1 MKLRPRKSA
10 SVAVG
15 LTAASLAV
23 ALLAGLAHQPGPVA
37 VAESHGHSTAR
48 THVMPDGSVMKG
60 AQMPGMGRS
69 ASHGEPSPA
78 AAMTCSQETAGAV
91 QRTFAVKQRPVG
103 LDAFADQLYRCTYQ
117 LAGGDLRLSVK
128 DLSAAGPGQ
137 AYFNQLKAD
146 LGPVQPIVGMANFGF
161 PAFQT
166 ARGDVVVIKD
176 HKTLWVDASR
186 VSDSDLR
193 HGATR
198 TEAAYAVAAAV
209 IACWTE

>member
-1 MKLRPRKSA
+1 MKLRPRRSA

-15 LTAASLAV
+15 VAAASLAV

-37 VAESHGHSTAR
+37 MTKSHGHATAR
-48 THVMPDGSVMKG
+48 THVMPGGSVMKDS
-60 AQMPGMGRS
+60 QMPGMEMPTSQGK
-69 ASHGEPSPA
+69 PSRA
-78 AAMTCSQETAGAV
+78 AAMICSPETAGAV
-91 QRTFAVKQRPVG
+91 QRTFAVEQRPVG
-103 LDAFADQLYRCTYQ
+103 LEAFADELYRCTYQ

-128 DLSAAGPGQ
+128 DLSAVGPGQ

-146 LGPVQPIVGMANFGF
+146 LKPVQSIVGMANFGF

-166 ARGDVVVIKD
+166 PRGDVVIIKD

-186 VSDSDLR
+186 VADSDLR
-193 HGATR
+193 KGATR

-209 IACWTE
+209 VACWTE